1 MRVTY
6 GRTYVIGMIESFREG
21 NDFYK
26 VEQRESKLIAT
37 LRNGGKSKEFKLN
50 AISDSKV
57 TE

>member
-1 MRVTY
+1 MTY